1 MTINA
6 TGSEDAWQRQ
16 CIIEISDGTSVMAM
30 QALTE
35 TVDID
40 MGERDLDKIDLCN
53 LGQIPKHGA
62 TGITTITIEGYP
74 KQAGS
79 AATGT
84 GYGFFDIFASKP
96 VVDSSQPLDVDMS
109 NTLSKLRVA
118 VMWTNDPNAT
128 LASAATA
135 AATASIRFVIAE
147 CFCVSCK
154 TDFTDGVLKQT
165 LVFKGS
171 AFDKTG
177 STNIKMESHNNGAMV
192 TLGAYT
198 PGTTKWA

>member
-6 TGSEDAWQRQ
+6 TGSENAWQRQ
-16 CIIEISDGTSVMAM
+16 CLIAITDGTSTMAM
-30 QALTE
+30 ESLTE

-62 TGITTITIEGYP
+62 LGITTITIEGYP

-79 AATGT
+79 SATGT

-96 VVDSSQPLDVDMS
+96 AIDSSQPLDVDLS
-109 NTLSKLRVA
+109 TTLTRYRVA
-118 VMWTNDPNAT
+118 AMWTNDPNAT
-128 LASAATA
+128 VADAATA
-135 AATASIRFVIAE
+135 AATASIRFVMAE

-154 TDFTDGVLKQT
+154 SDFTDGVLKQT
-165 LVFKGS
+165 LVFKGI
-171 AFDKTG
+171 AFDTTG
-177 STNIKMESHNNGAMV
+177 NTNIKMESHNAGAMV
-192 TLGAYT
+192 ALGTYT